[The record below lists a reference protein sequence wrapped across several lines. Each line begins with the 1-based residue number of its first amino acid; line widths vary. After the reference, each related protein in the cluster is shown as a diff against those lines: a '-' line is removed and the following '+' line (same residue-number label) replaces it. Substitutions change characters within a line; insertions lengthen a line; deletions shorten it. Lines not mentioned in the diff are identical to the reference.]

1 MTKLNLLTAEE
12 VQSIANRI
20 DFEKYANKRVVITG
34 ASGLI
39 GGYLANALLEC
50 SDFLGRNAP
59 EVVAVS
65 KSGRFPNLENLGNQ
79 SKLSFIKL
87 DLEKEELDFDF
98 DVLIHAASAAS
109 PTVKI
114 SRESIFEVNCKSL
127 RRLGT
132 VPGNVE
138 RVLFISTGEVYGTDA
153 PRKVAED
160 FIGQFDRTT
169 YRANYPEAKLAG
181 EELTTALK
189 EVGISGRVARLFH
202 SFGPGLRKD
211 DGRSFADF
219 LWAATLG
226 ELPILRSSGMLIRS
240 FLYLE
245 DSIVGL
251 LKVLDSGIETPI
263 NVGSDL
269 DLTIS
274 EFASR
279 VSSISGLGGEVL
291 FQTKESETVFS
302 PNDVVLPSN
311 ELLRSTGWNQ
321 EVDLDVAIARTI
333 DWIKKSNSARA

>member
-1 MTKLNLLTAEE
+1 MTKLNLLTTEE
-12 VQSIANRI
+12 VQSISKRI
-20 DFEKYANKRVVITG
+20 DFEKFADKRVVITG

-39 GGYLANALLEC
+39 GGYLANALLKC
-50 SDFLGRNAP
+50 SDFLGSNAP
-59 EVVAVS
+59 EVIAVS
-65 KSGRFPNLENLGNQ
+65 KSGRFPNLENLDNQ
-79 SKLSFIKL
+79 SKLTFLKL
-87 DLEKEELDFDF
+87 DLEREDLDFDF
-98 DVLIHAASAAS
+98 NVLIHAASAAS

-127 RRLGT
+127 RRLRT
-132 VPGNVE
+132 TPGLVE

-153 PRKVAED
+153 PRKVTED
-160 FIGQFDRTT
+160 FMGQFDRTT

-181 EELTTALK
+181 EELTTGLN

-219 LWAATLG
+219 LWAAALG
-226 ELPILRSSGMLIRS
+226 ELPVLRSSGMQIRS

-251 LKVLDSGIETPI
+251 LKVLDSDTEAPI

-269 DLTIS
+269 DLTVL

-279 VSSISGLGGEVL
+279 VSSIAGLGGEVL
-291 FQTKESETVFS
+291 FQAKESETVFS

-311 ELLRSTGWNQ
+311 ELLRITGWNQ
-321 EVDLDVAIARTI
+321 EVDLDVAIERTI
-333 DWIKKSNSARA
+333 DWIKISNSTRA